1 MDACDIAMADA
12 KQKATIIL
20 VQSSLNKKPAGA
32 SRSVPSGEGAD
43 GGGSWIN
50 FQKIRSKS
58 VTVVLEFTQYVKGGS
73 NSTPKDALSSEG
85 YHNLIRSTLTSFS
98 SNVGFPTRCHHCV

>member
-1 MDACDIAMADA
+1 MDACDTVMADA

-20 VQSSLNKKPAGA
+20 IQSSLNKKPAGA

-58 VTVVLEFTQYVKGGS
+58 VTAAWK
-73 NSTPKDALSSEG
+73 NSFGRFRQFISSFLARRRQSYGATLSALQTG
-85 YHNLIRSTLTSFS
+85 TFYRTVWAI
-98 SNVGFPTRCHHCV
+98 